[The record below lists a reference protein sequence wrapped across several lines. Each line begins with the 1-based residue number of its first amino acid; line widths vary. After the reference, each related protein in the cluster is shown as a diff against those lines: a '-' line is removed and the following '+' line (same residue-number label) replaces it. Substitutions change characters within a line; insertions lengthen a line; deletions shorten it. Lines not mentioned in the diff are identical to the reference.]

1 MTALLSYLQRGG
13 VLHSLDMF
21 TRAKEDFLT
30 ALRDLILEPRG
41 LEYRVM
47 FTGPTGT
54 NAVEAALKA
63 ARLATGR
70 PDVVSFTNAF
80 HGMTLGSLAL
90 TGDTT
95 KRGGAGLPLPSSPVL
110 PYCNYVPEA
119 SSIALVERMLLDGSS
134 GLDVPAAI
142 IVETVQ
148 GEGGVNVASIQWLR
162 DLSQMC
168 RDHGIL
174 LILDDVQM
182 GCGRTGPF
190 FSFEAAG
197 ITPDIITLSKSLSG
211 AGLPLAITLLRPDL
225 DQWEPGQHNGTFRGN
240 NAAFVTATAALR
252 EYWSDDQL
260 AQRVAAHGTYVESEL
275 QAIAS
280 THDAVVDVRGR
291 GLAWGLEL
299 ADGETA
305 RRAAR
310 AAFDRHLLV
319 ETAGPDDQVVKLLPP
334 LNTSRHDLELGIA
347 LLGEAIAEVTSTS
360 QWDTAVS
367 V

>member
-1 MTALLSYLQRGG
+1 
-13 VLHSLDMF
+13 
-21 TRAKEDFLT
+21 
-30 ALRDLILEPRG
+30 
-41 LEYRVM
+41 M

-134 GLDVPAAI
+134 GLDVPAAV

-305 RRAAR
+305 QRAAR